1 MDNLAWAST
10 DKGKWKLSRMES
22 FRANSF
28 TDCNLS
34 LAKEKSL
41 ENLASKTSSFH
52 NSDQKRVEFPLPIVI
67 EVMDL
72 YSSERLIT
80 FLHQKE
86 PERTTA

>member
-1 MDNLAWAST
+1 
-10 DKGKWKLSRMES
+10 MES
-22 FRANSF
+22 FWALSL

-41 ENLASKTSSFH
+41 ENLASRTSSFH
-52 NSDQKRVEFPLPIVI
+52 KSDQKRVEFPLPIET

-72 YSSERLIT
+72 YSSGRLIT

-86 PERTTA
+86 LERTTA